1 MQTDPSLSG
10 SLRLHQISDAR
21 ALEGSEDIG
30 DCFLAELFSV
40 AKLFGICTAAS
51 PAGSVAPIESLGA
64 LETAQSLPELRAVWI
79 TSAKHHEVPETVP
92 QHPLMLYPLGTGAE
106 FKNYIS

>member
-1 MQTDPSLSG
+1 
-10 SLRLHQISDAR
+10 
-21 ALEGSEDIG
+21 
-30 DCFLAELFSV
+30 
-40 AKLFGICTAAS
+40 
-51 PAGSVAPIESLGA
+51 
-64 LETAQSLPELRAVWI
+64 LPELRAVWI